1 MFKSISFTDGNDIR
15 QECVAQAYFDFEGQ
29 DILDEGKVSTC
40 EKFGSRVYCVC
51 KEDYCNHEGLY
62 FDWLVNSED
71 WK

>member
-1 MFKSISFTDGNDIR
+1 MRSISFTDGNDMK

-29 DILDEGKVSTC
+29 DILDAGKVSTC

-51 KEDYCNHEGLY
+51 EADYCNHEGLY
-62 FDWLVNSED
+62 YDWLVTSEN